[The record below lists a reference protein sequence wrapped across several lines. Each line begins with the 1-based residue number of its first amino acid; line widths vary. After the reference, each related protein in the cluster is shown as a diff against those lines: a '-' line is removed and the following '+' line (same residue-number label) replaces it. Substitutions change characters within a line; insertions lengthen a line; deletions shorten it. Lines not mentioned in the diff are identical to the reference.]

1 MSLRD
6 QEYCQLAN
14 EQMERERMVES
25 WRVAGLTDEER
36 ANEQFERDEQKLNQ
50 HGTCGRHGFS
60 EERVKEIAEYATAKW
75 RRLNPEKA
83 AASDAHW
90 AAIRAQGK
98 ADEEKERL
106 RLEAVAVA
114 TAEAWAIKAAHNAE
128 IELWRQRRRP
138 QVGEAPAKKRTI
150 VNGVLF

>member
-60 EERVKEIAEYATAKW
+60 EERVKEIVAYATAKW

-90 AAIRAQGK
+90 AAIRLAH
-98 ADEEKERL
+98 ET
-106 RLEAVAVA
+106 AVAN
-114 TAEAWAIKAAHNAE
+114 AAANVSVPVIRTE
-128 IELWRQRRRP
+128 IRHQTSRRRP
-138 QVGEAPAKKRTI
+138 QMHDVPVKKRTI